1 MKTSISMIL
10 GLALAS
16 SMAIAEKPEGGRG
29 KGDPEQRM
37 QRMQQ
42 HLGLSDDQMSQMREI
57 KANGG
62 GREEM
67 RGVLNE
73 EQQAKM
79 REHRKAKKARHRE
92 QHREQQESSED

>member
-1 MKTSISMIL
+1 MKKSLSLIL

-16 SMAIAEKPEGGRG
+16 SMALAEKPEGGRG

-42 HLGLSDDQMSQMREI
+42 HLGLSEEQMSQMREI

-67 RGVLNE
+67 RGVLSK
-73 EQQAKM
+73 EQQTKM
-79 REHRKAKKARHRE
+79 REYRKSKQAQHRK
-92 QHREQQESSED
+92 QPLEQQEPSED